1 MTAPIRRFRIRG
13 SRVLRLG
20 LAGVVL
26 AAAVIVGLELTSGP
40 STYRINAVYAS
51 APGLFPGA
59 AVDVLGVPVGT
70 VTSVTNVADRVE
82 VGLQV
87 RQGAKIP
94 ATADASL
101 VAPELLGQ

>member
-1 MTAPIRRFRIRG
+1 MTARIPRLRIRG
-13 SRVLRLG
+13 SRPIRLG
-20 LAGVVL
+20 LAGIVL
-26 AAAVIVGLELTSGP
+26 AAAVIVGLEVTSVP

-82 VGLQV
+82 VGMELHSSA
-87 RQGAKIP
+87 RIP
-94 ATADASL
+94 ATADAS
-101 VAPELLGQ
+101 